1 MVLYGMKGLR
11 ERRQAYNLL
20 AAAAKEHWGLSP
32 LPPMERGEKGKPS
45 FLGEVGREFNLTHSG
60 SLALCALDSAPV
72 GVDIQIIK
80 AWRPSLPGRVCA
92 QEELVWLD
100 AGEDRWARFTQLW
113 ALKECRV
120 KYSGEGLPRSIADI
134 RVPLPEN
141 GREGYV
147 LDGLCYRVYQG
158 EGWRAAVCGRTMP
171 PEMIQWIAPQMS

>member
-11 ERRQAYNLL
+11 ERRQAYDLL
-20 AAAAKEHWGLSP
+20 AAAAKEHWGLSS

-72 GVDIQIIK
+72 GVDIQIVK

-92 QEELVWLD
+92 PEELAWLE

-120 KYSGEGLPRSIADI
+120 KYSGEGLTRSIDDI
-134 RVPLPEN
+134 RVPLPAN

-158 EGWRAAVCGRTMP
+158 EGWRAAVCGRTTP
-171 PEMIQWIAPQMS
+171 PERIQWITPQMS